1 MTGRDSSMWASR
13 NVPGLELVQMSQASA
28 GTEIVLQVQN
38 MFRDTIRVRLSK
50 VPLGKEQYQ
59 SGWFGK

>member
-1 MTGRDSSMWASR
+1 MTGRDSSMLASR
-13 NVPGLELVQMSQASA
+13 NVQGPVLVQMSQASA

-38 MFRDTIRVRLSK
+38 MFQDTIRVRLSK
-50 VPLGKEQYQ
+50 VPLGKEQYH

>member
-1 MTGRDSSMWASR
+1 MTGRDSSMLASR
-13 NVPGLELVQMSQASA
+13 NVQGLVLVQMSQASA

-38 MFRDTIRVRLSK
+38 MFQDTIRVRLSK

-59 SGWFGK
+59 SGWFSK